1 MYWQIYAID
10 FRFCK
15 GTNYVW
21 SYIGCLMYSPRCFA
35 FAKQNGWGYTIAVVT
50 SAKFGLNKLLQID
63 VR

>member
-21 SYIGCLMYSPRCFA
+21 SYIDCLMYSRRRC
-35 FAKQNGWGYTIAVVT
+35 GDDYTIAVVT